1 MKVSVVIPCR
11 NEKAYIALCL
21 DSLVKQ
27 DFPKEDLQ
35 VIVCDGLSD
44 DGTVDII
51 LDYAAKYDFIKY
63 VCNPDQI
70 TPKALN
76 LGLKY
81 AAFDVGIILGAH
93 AALAPDY
100 ISRCLEALNIDPQ
113 IGCVGG
119 IIENVHEN
127 IVSESIG
134 LAMSSPFGVGN
145 AHFRT
150 AAKDGYVDTVAFGA
164 YRKEVFEKCGYFD
177 ETLVRN
183 QDDEFN
189 YRILKMGFK
198 IWLSHNIR
206 CVYYV
211 RASFS
216 KLNKQY
222 FQYGYWKVFV
232 NRKHKAVTTVR
243 QLVPAIWILYLSLA
257 WIPSLFFCPWI
268 WLYAAGILSYLLGS
282 FYFAQKLSADFK
294 VQLRILRAFYTLHFA
309 YGFGYILGIFDFI
322 LCGKNPSEKSTEL
335 SR

>member
-70 TPKALN
+70 TPK
-76 LGLKY
+76 
-81 AAFDVGIILGAH
+81 
-93 AALAPDY
+93 
-100 ISRCLEALNIDPQ
+100 ALNIDPQ

-211 RASFS
+211 RASFP
-216 KLNKQY
+216 KLSKQY

-243 QLVPAIWILYLSLA
+243 QLVPAIWILYISLA
-257 WIPSLFFCPWI
+257 WIPSLLFCPWI

-282 FYFAQKLSADFK
+282 LYFAQKLSADFK
-294 VQLRILRAFYTLHFA
+294 VQFRILRAFYTLHFA